1 MTGQV
6 VIVGSGHAGF
16 QAAASLR
23 EEGFAGGITLV
34 SADDGLPSQKPPLSK
49 GFLQGKQT
57 EESLLFRVPAWY
69 ETNAVTLRLG
79 VRVVQI
85 DPLGSQLKTET
96 GDAIP
101 YTHLILATGAANRP
115 LPCPGA
121 DDVLYLRNLADARRI
136 GARLEQA
143 RRVAIVGGG
152 FIGLELAAVAAE
164 NRKTVTVV
172 EAGSRLMERVLPPVL
187 SGVFRRVHEQQGVQI
202 RLNTVAQCIEKQ
214 NESYS
219 IQLSDGQTVA
229 ADLVLA
235 GIGVIPETNLAQ
247 AAGLVCDNGIVVN
260 EYGQTSVSN
269 IYAVGDCANQYNPFA
284 RRRLRLESVQN
295 AVDQAKTAAKHLMG
309 EAHPY
314 RVVPWFWTH
323 QYHLK
328 LQMAGI
334 SAGYDQFSVAGNP
347 ETDTFSVYY
356 YADGQLIAVDSLNRP
371 GDHLKARKLLEA
383 GSCLPAH
390 SER

>member
-1 MTGQV
+1 MNPQA

-16 QAAASLR
+16 QVAASLR
-23 EEGFAGGITLV
+23 EEGFGGAITLV
-34 SADDGLPSQKPPLSK
+34 SAEEGLPAQKPPLSK

-79 VRVVQI
+79 VRVSHI
-85 DPLGSQLKTET
+85 GPLESQLQTET
-96 GDAIP
+96 GDVIP
-101 YTHLILATGAANRP
+101 YTHLILATGARNRP

-121 DDVLYLRNLADARRI
+121 EKVLYLRNLVDARRI
-136 GARLEQA
+136 GERLEQA

-152 FIGLELAAVAAE
+152 FIGLELAAVAIE
-164 NRKTVTVV
+164 KGKMVTVI
-172 EAGSRLMERVLPPVL
+172 EAGTRLMERVLPPVL
-187 SGVFRRVHEQQGVQI
+187 SDVFQRVHEQQGVQI
-202 RLNTVAQCIEKQ
+202 RLNTVVETIEKA
-214 NESYS
+214 NGGYCLY
-219 IQLSDGQTVA
+219 LSDGQTVDA
-229 ADLVLA
+229 NLVLT
-235 GIGVIPETNLAQ
+235 GIGVVPETDLAQ

-269 IYAVGDCANQYNPFA
+269 IYAVGDCANHYNPFA

-295 AVDQAKTAAKHLMG
+295 AVDQAKIAVKHMMG
-309 EAHPY
+309 QARPY
-314 RVVPWFWTH
+314 RGVPWFWTH

-334 SAGYDQFSVAGNP
+334 SVGFDEFVVEGNP

-371 GDHLKARKLLEA
+371 GDHMKARKLLEA
-383 GSCLPAH
+383 GSF
-390 SER
+390 